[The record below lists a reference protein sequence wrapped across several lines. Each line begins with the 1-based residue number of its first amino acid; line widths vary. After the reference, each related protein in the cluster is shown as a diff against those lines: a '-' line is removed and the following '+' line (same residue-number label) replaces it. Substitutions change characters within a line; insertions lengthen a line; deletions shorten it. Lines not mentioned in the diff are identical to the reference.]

1 MGGPH
6 PTAVYERLIPEHA
19 DVVVLGEGDDTIVD
33 VVSHRDLRRIEGVAY
48 WDGALR
54 VNPRRHHILDLDR
67 LGFPAWRHYRF
78 EAYRDGVARRPYA
91 IITTSRGCPYRCTY
105 CTKNIHGHEV
115 RTRSLDV
122 VIAEIDC
129 LVRDF
134 GIREIQ
140 LGDDALSCLPDRVKQ
155 LCRMIIARRYP
166 DLRFSLPNGMRPDH
180 ADEEMFRLLAEAGVY
195 SVTFGFES
203 GAPRVLDATG
213 KALSL
218 DGAEQTVRMARASG
232 LLVRGCF
239 MIGLPGD
246 TPDTIQATIDLACH
260 LPLDN
265 AAFSIFIPFPGTE
278 SHAEAERRGQ
288 LLVDLA
294 LTSATPLGGAV
305 YETPALR
312 AETTNRLYR
321 RAYRQ
326 FFLRPRMVGR
336 LIAQGLRSPPELWG
350 LVKYGV
356 NILLRGGAYG

>member
-1 MGGPH
+1 
-6 PTAVYERLIPEHA
+6 
-19 DVVVLGEGDDTIVD
+19 
-33 VVSHRDLRRIEGVAY
+33 
-48 WDGALR
+48 
-54 VNPRRHHILDLDR
+54 
-67 LGFPAWRHYRF
+67 
-78 EAYRDGVARRPYA
+78 
-91 IITTSRGCPYRCTY
+91 
-105 CTKNIHGHEV
+105 
-115 RTRSLDV
+115 
-122 VIAEIDC
+122 
-129 LVRDF
+129 
-134 GIREIQ
+134 
-140 LGDDALSCLPDRVKQ
+140 
-155 LCRMIIARRYP
+155 
-166 DLRFSLPNGMRPDH
+166 
-180 ADEEMFRLLAEAGVY
+180 
-195 SVTFGFES
+195 
-203 GAPRVLDATG
+203 VLDATG

-218 DGAEQTVRMARASG
+218 DGAERTVRMARASG